1 MSDCVS
7 GPVKALDNRM
17 TGGLSLPWTCVLW
30 SPVFRATHSP
40 KCMPETLEKPLMN
53 PMCTLA
59 RSVGAGVLGTVLVA
73 GLFASDPAHAN
84 PAEDALREVQ
94 GEVQPK
100 DVVQNRFFLKSDRFE
115 IAPVVGAVPNNP
127 MVKRRLGGLLVAY
140 HLSESLAVGGQ
151 FFYAPDLGSTD
162 LKGLTNTLVTIAHNG
177 EANVDFQQP
186 LDKMVFGATFSA
198 NWIPV
203 YGKINLVGE
212 TVLNFDLY
220 GSFGIGYLGL
230 QQYYAVYDNQKAAQG
245 DPVPVSLES
254 RALKSRVPVNVAVG
268 ADFFLTQTVALK
280 LDARSYVYWDLKPQ
294 YDPETAETDGRLYNI
309 FIATAGISMYFPKMS
324 TRMSDF

>member
-1 MSDCVS
+1 
-7 GPVKALDNRM
+7 
-17 TGGLSLPWTCVLW
+17 
-30 SPVFRATHSP
+30 
-40 KCMPETLEKPLMN
+40 MN
-53 PMCTLA
+53 PMRTLA
-59 RSVGAGVLGTVLVA
+59 RTVAVGVCGVALVA
-73 GLFASDPAHAN
+73 GLFASETAHAN
-84 PAEDALREVQ
+84 PAEDALKEVQ

-100 DVVQNRFFLKSDRFE
+100 DVVQNRFFVKTERFE
-115 IAPVVGAVPNNP
+115 IAPVIGAVPNNP
-127 MVKRRLGGLLVAY
+127 MVKRRLGGILVAY
-140 HLSESLAVGGQ
+140 HLSDTLAVGGQ
-151 FFYAPDLGSTD
+151 FFYSPDLGSAD

-177 EANVDFQQP
+177 EANVEFQQP

-230 QQYYAVYDNQKAAQG
+230 QKYYAVYDNEKAASG
-245 DPVPVSLES
+245 DPVPVSLEKPT
-254 RALKSRVPVNVAVG
+254 LKSRVPVNVAIG
-268 ADFFLTQTVALK
+268 ADFFLTQTLAIK

-294 YDPETAETDGRLYNI
+294 YDPDEKATDGRLYNI

-324 TRMSDF
+324 PRMSDF